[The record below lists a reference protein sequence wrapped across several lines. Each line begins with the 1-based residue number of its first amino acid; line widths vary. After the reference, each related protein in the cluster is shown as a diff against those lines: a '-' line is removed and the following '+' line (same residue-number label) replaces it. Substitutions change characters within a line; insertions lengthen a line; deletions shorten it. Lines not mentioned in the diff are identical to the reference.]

1 MRRWLPHPILT
12 PSLALLWLLLVNS
25 ATPGQIALGLVL
37 GWGIPFFTSRF
48 WPEHVRIQ
56 KPLTLLRFVGVVL
69 WDIVMANL
77 VVARLI
83 LGRPQALRPA
93 FVAVPLDL
101 RTDLAISLL
110 ASTITLTPGTLSALL
125 TADRKTLLVHALDVA
140 DSAELVASIKQRYE
154 QPLKEVFEAC

>member
-37 GWGIPFFTSRF
+37 GWAIPFFTSRF
-48 WPEHVRIQ
+48 WPERVQIR
-56 KPLTLLRFVGVVL
+56 KPLTLLRFVGMVL
-69 WDIVMANL
+69 LDIVMANL

-83 LGRPQALRPA
+83 LGKPQSLRPA
-93 FVAVPLDL
+93 FVAVPLNL
-101 RTDLAISLL
+101 QSDLAISLL
-110 ASTITLTPGTLSALL
+110 ASTITLTPGTMSALL
-125 TADRKTLLVHALDVA
+125 SADRKTLLVHALDVD
-140 DSAELVASIKQRYE
+140 DSAALVASIKQRYE

>member
-12 PSLALLWLLLVNS
+12 PCLALLWLLLVNS
-25 ATPGQIALGLVL
+25 AAPGQVVLGLLL
-37 GWGIPFFTSRF
+37 GWAIPFFTSRF
-48 WPEHVRIQ
+48 WPDQVSIR

-69 WDIVMANL
+69 LDIVLANL
-77 VVARLI
+77 IVARLI
-83 LGRPQALRPA
+83 LGKPQSLRPA

-140 DSAELVASIKQRYE
+140 DSAALVASIKQRYE

>member
-12 PSLALLWLLLVNS
+12 PCLAGLWLLLVNS
-25 ATPGQIALGLVL
+25 AAPGQIALGVLL
-37 GWGIPFFTSRF
+37 GWAIPLFTSRF
-48 WPEHVRIQ
+48 WPDQVRMR

-69 WDIVMANL
+69 LDMVLANL
-77 VVARLI
+77 IVARLI
-83 LGRPQALRPA
+83 LGRPQSLRPA

-101 RTDLAISLL
+101 HSDLAISLL

-125 TADRKTLLVHALDVA
+125 SADRKTLLVHALDVA

-154 QPLKEVFEAC
+154 RPLKEVFEAC

>member
-25 ATPGQIALGLVL
+25 ATPGQIVLGLVL
-37 GWGIPFFTSRF
+37 GWAIPFFTSRF
-48 WPEHVRIQ
+48 WPERVRIQ
-56 KPLTLLRFVGVVL
+56 KPLTLLRFVAVVL
-69 WDIVMANL
+69 LDIVMANL

-140 DSAELVASIKQRYE
+140 DNAELVASIKQRYE

>member
-37 GWGIPFFTSRF
+37 GWAIPFFTSRF
-48 WPEHVRIQ
+48 WPERVQIR
-56 KPLTLLRFVGVVL
+56 KPLTLLRFVGMVL
-69 WDIVMANL
+69 LDIAMANL

-83 LGRPQALRPA
+83 LGKPQSLRPA
-93 FVAVPLDL
+93 FVAVPLNL
-101 RTDLAISLL
+101 QSDLAISLL
-110 ASTITLTPGTLSALL
+110 ASTITLTPGTMSALL
-125 TADRKTLLVHALDVA
+125 SADRKTLLVHALDVD
-140 DSAELVASIKQRYE
+140 DSAALVASIKQRYE